1 MPMHVF
7 VVHNP
12 PAWGYAQACDNYEVS
27 KKMNIEMEELFAPL
41 VIEKTK
47 NLKDTKQIPHPSHAQ
62 FTSF

>member
-1 MPMHVF
+1 MMS
-7 VVHNP
+7 P
-12 PAWGYAQACDNYEVS
+12 PAHNNILLGSQACDNYEVS

-47 NLKDTKQIPHPSHAQ
+47 TLKDIKQIPHPSHAQ